1 MRSKCEKLTSSGA
14 ALSYNCHNLIKE
26 YRGFFYP
33 LTVCMNSN
41 LPPVSDS
48 KLAANLQVKSTNV
61 HVPTPKFFMPVFL
74 TIIVA
79 TLIYIGF
86 QVSADLAH
94 VPPLS
99 LYSVI
104 LLSTALLIALGFE
117 FVNGFHDTANAVATV
132 IYTNALPAPV
142 AVMWAGF
149 CNFLG
154 VMVAS
159 GAVAYGIIALLPVEL
174 IMNMGSG
181 AGFAMVFALLIA
193 AILWNLG
200 TWFLGIPASSS
211 HTLIGSILGVGIMNH
226 LLSASTGVTTS
237 GVDMD
242 QVIKVGKA
250 LLFSPLIGFAFA
262 AIVFLLV
269 KTIFKRQLELF
280 QPPEGNKPPPAII
293 RAILIFT
300 CTGVSFAHGSNDGQK
315 GMGLIML
322 ILVGLVPLAYS
333 LNKNLDTQQ
342 VQSFHQLSSQT
353 AVFLNQNQPEL
364 TDEKARVILTKYIQT
379 KQQTP
384 EVVPALASMTDH
396 LGERVSSYSNLKDI
410 PEAAISEIRNDMY
423 LSTTTFKRLD
433 KADALP
439 KMDDSQKKLVK
450 EYRSSLDSF
459 LQYIPTWVKVAVAL
473 ALGLGTMVGWKRI
486 VVTVGER
493 IGKHHMTY
501 GQGMSAE
508 LVAMSTIAAAD
519 GLGMPVSTTHVL
531 NSAVAGTMVANKSGL
546 NFNTVKTILSAWVFT
561 LPATICLS
569 GGLYWLFL
577 QFV

>member
-1 MRSKCEKLTSSGA
+1 
-14 ALSYNCHNLIKE
+14 
-26 YRGFFYP
+26 
-33 LTVCMNSN
+33 MNSN

-48 KLAANLQVKSTNV
+48 KLAANLQAKSTNV

-74 TIIVA
+74 TIIIA

-353 AVFLNQNQPEL
+353 AVLLNQNQPEL
-364 TDEKARVILTKYIQT
+364 TDEKARAVLTKYIQT

-450 EYRSSLDSF
+450 DYRSSLDSF
-459 LQYIPTWVKVAVAL
+459 LQYIPNWVKVAVAL

-486 VVTVGER
+486 VITVGER

>member
-1 MRSKCEKLTSSGA
+1 
-14 ALSYNCHNLIKE
+14 
-26 YRGFFYP
+26 
-33 LTVCMNSN
+33 MNSN
-41 LPPVSDS
+41 IPPVQD
-48 KLAANLQVKSTNV
+48 QVPSAPAKSTNV
-61 HVPTPKFFMPVFL
+61 HVATPKFFMPVFI
-74 TIIVA
+74 TVIIS
-79 TLIYIGF
+79 TLVYIGF
-86 QVSADLAH
+86 QLSTDLAH
-94 VPPLS
+94 VPSLS

-104 LLSTALLIALGFE
+104 LLATALLIALGFE

-132 IYTNALPAPV
+132 IYTNALSAPV

-149 CNFLG
+149 CNFHG

-174 IMNMGSG
+174 IMNVGSG
-181 AGFAMVFALLIA
+181 AGFAMVFAMLIA

-211 HTLIGSILGVGIMNH
+211 HTLIGSILGVGIMNY
-226 LLSASTGVTTS
+226 LLHSGAGASGI
-237 GVDMD
+237 DME
-242 QVIKVGKA
+242 QVMKVGKA

-262 AIVFLLV
+262 AVLFLLV
-269 KTIFKRQLELF
+269 KKIFRKQLELF
-280 QPPEGNKPPPAII
+280 HPPEGNKPPPPLI

-322 ILVGLVPLAYS
+322 ILIGCVPLAYS
-333 LNKNLDTQQ
+333 LNKNLDNAHI
-342 VQSFHQLSSQT
+342 QSFQQLSQQT
-353 AVFLNQNQPEL
+353 ATAIYPQHENI
-364 TDEKARVILTKYIQT
+364 TDEQARTVITKYIQT
-379 KQQTP
+379 KEMNP
-384 EVVPALASMTDH
+384 AVVPALAGLTDH
-396 LGERVSSYSNLKDI
+396 LGERVAKYGDIDNI
-410 PEAAISEIRNDMY
+410 PEAEVSVIRNDMY
-423 LSTTTFKRLD
+423 LSTTAFKRLD
-433 KADALP
+433 KAEQLP
-439 KMDDSQKKLVK
+439 AMSKDQDKLVK
-450 EYRSSLDSF
+450 EYRKNLDSF

-493 IGKHHMTY
+493 IGKNHMTY

-508 LVAMSTIAAAD
+508 LVAMTTIAAAD

-546 NFNTVKTILSAWVFT
+546 NLQMVRTILSAWIFT

>member
-1 MRSKCEKLTSSGA
+1 
-14 ALSYNCHNLIKE
+14 
-26 YRGFFYP
+26 
-33 LTVCMNSN
+33 MNSN

-48 KLAANLQVKSTNV
+48 KLAANLQAKSTNV

-74 TIIVA
+74 TIIIA

-342 VQSFHQLSSQT
+342 IQSFHQLSSQT
-353 AVFLNQNQPEL
+353 AVLLNQNQPEL
-364 TDEKARVILTKYIQT
+364 TDEKARAVLTKYIQT

-450 EYRSSLDSF
+450 DYRSSLDSF
-459 LQYIPTWVKVAVAL
+459 LQYIPNWVKVAVAL

>member
-1 MRSKCEKLTSSGA
+1 
-14 ALSYNCHNLIKE
+14 
-26 YRGFFYP
+26 
-33 LTVCMNSN
+33 MNSN

-269 KTIFKRQLELF
+269 KTVFKRQLELF

-364 TDEKARVILTKYIQT
+364 SDEKARLILTKYIQT

-410 PEAAISEIRNDMY
+410 PEAEISEIRNDMY
-423 LSTTTFKRLD
+423 LSTTSFKRLD
-433 KADALP
+433 KANALP
-439 KMDDSQKKLVK
+439 KMDQSQEKLVK

>member
-1 MRSKCEKLTSSGA
+1 
-14 ALSYNCHNLIKE
+14 
-26 YRGFFYP
+26 
-33 LTVCMNSN
+33 MNSN
-41 LPPVSDS
+41 IPPVQDQVHVT
-48 KLAANLQVKSTNV
+48 QVKSTNV

-74 TIIVA
+74 TVIIS

-86 QVSADLAH
+86 QLSADLSH
-94 VPPLS
+94 VPALN
-99 LYSVI
+99 LYSLI
-104 LLSTALLIALGFE
+104 LLATALFIALGFE

-132 IYTNALPAPV
+132 IYTNALSAPV

-174 IMNMGSG
+174 IMNVSSG
-181 AGFAMVFALLIA
+181 AGFAMVFAMLIA

-211 HTLIGSILGVGIMNH
+211 HTLIGSILGVGIMNYLMH
-226 LLSASTGVTTS
+226 SGSGAS

-250 LLFSPLIGFAFA
+250 LLFSPMIGFAFA
-262 AIVFLLV
+262 AVLFLLV
-269 KTIFKRQLELF
+269 KKIFKKQLELF
-280 QPPEGNKPPPAII
+280 QPPEGNKPPPPLI

-322 ILVGLVPLAYS
+322 ILIGIVPLAYS
-333 LNKNLDTQQ
+333 LNKNLDSQHI
-342 VQSFHQLSSQT
+342 QSFAQLSDQT
-353 AVFLNQNQPEL
+353 AAVIYPNHNDIA
-364 TDEKARVILTKYIQT
+364 DEKARTVITQYIQT
-379 KQQTP
+379 KEMTP
-384 EVVPALASMTDH
+384 EVVPALASLTDH
-396 LGERVSSYSNLKDI
+396 LGERVGHYGDLKDI
-410 PEAAISEIRNDMY
+410 PEAEVSALRNDMY
-423 LSTTTFKRLD
+423 LSTTAIKRLD
-433 KADALP
+433 KADQLP
-439 KMDDSQKKLVK
+439 AMSEAGKKTVK
-450 EYRSSLDSF
+450 EYRSNLDSF

-493 IGKHHMTY
+493 IGKNHMTY

-508 LVAMSTIAAAD
+508 LVAMTTIAAAD
-519 GLGMPVSTTHVL
+519 GFGMPVSTTHVL

-546 NFNTVKTILSAWVFT
+546 NFATVRTILSAWIFT

-569 GGLYWLFL
+569 GGLFWLFL

>member
-1 MRSKCEKLTSSGA
+1 MGILESSIPA
-14 ALSYNCHNLIKE
+14 
-26 YRGFFYP
+26 
-33 LTVCMNSN
+33 CMNHN
-41 LPPVSDS
+41 QTPVDS
-48 KLAANLQVKSTNV
+48 AHGSASQKSTNV

-74 TIIVA
+74 TLIIT

-86 QVSADLAH
+86 QLSADLAH
-94 VPPLS
+94 VPALG

-104 LLSTALLIALGFE
+104 LLATALFIALGFE

-132 IYTNALPAPV
+132 IYTNALSAPV

-174 IMNMGSG
+174 IMNVGSG
-181 AGFAMVFALLIA
+181 AGFAMVFAMLIA

-211 HTLIGSILGVGIMNH
+211 HTLIGSILGVGIMNYI
-226 LLSASTGVTTS
+226 LNAGTGAS
-237 GVDMD
+237 GVDME
-242 QVIKVGKA
+242 QVMKVGKA

-269 KTIFKRQLELF
+269 KKIFKRQLELF
-280 QPPEGNKPPPAII
+280 QPPEGNKPPPPLI
-293 RAILIFT
+293 RAMLIFT

-322 ILVGLVPLAYS
+322 ILIGCVPLAYS
-333 LNKNLDTQQ
+333 LNKNLDAQHIQT
-342 VQSFHQLSSQT
+342 FGQLSAQT
-353 AVFLNQNQPEL
+353 ADVIYPNHADIE
-364 TDEKARVILTKYIQT
+364 DEKARQIITEYIQT
-379 KQQTP
+379 KEISP
-384 EVVPALASMTDH
+384 EVVPALASLTDH
-396 LGERVSSYSNLKDI
+396 LGEKVGSYTNIKDV
-410 PEAAISEIRNDMY
+410 PEAQVSEFRNDMY
-423 LSTTTFKRLD
+423 LSTTAFKRLD
-433 KADALP
+433 KAEALP
-439 KMDDSQKKLVK
+439 AMTAEQEKTVDA
-450 EYRSSLDSF
+450 YRDNLDSF

-493 IGKHHMTY
+493 IGKQHMTY

-519 GLGMPVSTTHVL
+519 GFGMPVSTTHVL

-546 NFNTVKTILSAWVFT
+546 NFQMVKTILSAWVFT

-569 GGLYWLFL
+569 GGLYWILLKVF
-577 QFV
+577 

>member
-1 MRSKCEKLTSSGA
+1 
-14 ALSYNCHNLIKE
+14 
-26 YRGFFYP
+26 
-33 LTVCMNSN
+33 MNSN

-48 KLAANLQVKSTNV
+48 KLAANLQAKSTNV

-74 TIIVA
+74 TIIIA

-353 AVFLNQNQPEL
+353 AVLLNQNQPEL
-364 TDEKARVILTKYIQT
+364 TDEKARAVLTKYIQT

-423 LSTTTFKRLD
+423 LSTTTFKHLD

-450 EYRSSLDSF
+450 DYRSSLDSF
-459 LQYIPTWVKVAVAL
+459 LQYIPNWVKVAVAL

>member
-1 MRSKCEKLTSSGA
+1 
-14 ALSYNCHNLIKE
+14 
-26 YRGFFYP
+26 
-33 LTVCMNSN
+33 MNSN

-269 KTIFKRQLELF
+269 KTVFKRQLELF

-364 TDEKARVILTKYIQT
+364 TDEKARLILTKYIQT

-423 LSTTTFKRLD
+423 LSTTSFKRLD
-433 KADALP
+433 KANALP
-439 KMDDSQKKLVK
+439 KMDQSQEKLVK

>member
-1 MRSKCEKLTSSGA
+1 
-14 ALSYNCHNLIKE
+14 
-26 YRGFFYP
+26 
-33 LTVCMNSN
+33 MNSN
-41 LPPVSDS
+41 PTPVDS
-48 KLAANLQVKSTNV
+48 AHKSTTKSTNV

-74 TIIVA
+74 TIIVS

-86 QVSADLAH
+86 QLSADLSH
-94 VPPLS
+94 VPALS
-99 LYSVI
+99 MYSVI
-104 LLSTALLIALGFE
+104 LLATALFIALGFE

-132 IYTNALPAPV
+132 IYTNALSAPV

-174 IMNMGSG
+174 IMNVGSG
-181 AGFAMVFALLIA
+181 AGFAMVFAMLIA
-193 AILWNLG
+193 AIVWNLG
-200 TWFLGIPASSS
+200 TWFFGIPASSS
-211 HTLIGSILGVGIMNH
+211 HTLIGSILGVGIMNY
-226 LLSASTGVTTS
+226 LINSGAGAS
-237 GVDMD
+237 GVDME
-242 QVIKVGKA
+242 QVMKVGKA

-262 AIVFLLV
+262 AILFFLV
-269 KTIFKRQLELF
+269 KKIFKKQMELF
-280 QPPEGNKPPPAII
+280 QPPEGNKPPPPLI

-322 ILVGLVPLAYS
+322 ILIGIVPLAYS
-333 LNKNLDTQQ
+333 LNKELGQNHI
-342 VQSFHQLSSQT
+342 QSFQQLSTQT
-353 AVFLNQNQPEL
+353 ADVIYAQHVDMP
-364 TDEKARVILTKYIQT
+364 DEKARQIITSYIQT
-379 KQQTP
+379 KEITP
-384 EVVPALASMTDH
+384 EVVPALASLTDH
-396 LGERVSSYSNLKDI
+396 LGERVGQYGNLKDV
-410 PEAAISEIRNDMY
+410 PEAEVAEMRNDMY
-423 LSTTTFKRLD
+423 LSTTSFKRLD
-433 KADALP
+433 KANALP
-439 KMDDSQKKLVK
+439 EMSEEQIKVVK
-450 EYRSSLDSF
+450 SYRSHLDSF

-493 IGKHHMTY
+493 IGKQHMTY

-546 NFNTVKTILSAWVFT
+546 NFQMVRTILSAWIFT

-569 GGLYWLFL
+569 GSLFWLFL
-577 QFV
+577 KVF

>member
-1 MRSKCEKLTSSGA
+1 M
-14 ALSYNCHNLIKE
+14 NLKH
-26 YRGFFYP
+26 P
-33 LTVCMNSN
+33 SA
-41 LPPVSDS
+41 SDS
-48 KLAANLQVKSTNV
+48 ASPVPSTKSTNV
-61 HVPTPKFFMPVFL
+61 HVPTPKFFMPVFFTL
-74 TIIVA
+74 IIA
-79 TLIYIGF
+79 TLIYIGV
-86 QVSADLAH
+86 QVSADLSH

-99 LYSVI
+99 LYSVV
-104 LLSTALLIALGFE
+104 LLSTALFIALGFE

-174 IMNMGSG
+174 IMNVGSG
-181 AGFAMVFALLIA
+181 AGFAMVFAMLIA
-193 AILWNLG
+193 AIMWNLG
-200 TWFLGIPASSS
+200 TWVLGIPASSS
-211 HTLIGSILGVGIMNH
+211 HTLIGSILGVGIMNYVLH
-226 LLSASTGVTTS
+226 SASGAS
-237 GVDMD
+237 GIDTD

-262 AIVFLLV
+262 AILFLLV
-269 KTIFKRQLELF
+269 KKVFKRQLELF
-280 QPPEGNKPPPAII
+280 QPPEGNKPPPPII

-322 ILVGLVPLAYS
+322 ILIGLVPLAYS
-333 LNKNLDTQQ
+333 LNKSLDHEHI
-342 VQSFHQLSSQT
+342 QSFNQLSNQT
-353 AVFLNQNQPEL
+353 ATAIYANHEDIP
-364 TDEKARVILTKYIQT
+364 DEKARQILTKYIQT
-379 KQQTP
+379 KESSA
-384 EVVPALASMTDH
+384 EVVPALASLTEH
-396 LGERVSSYSNLKDI
+396 LGNRVGQYGDLKEI
-410 PEAAISEIRNDMY
+410 PEQAVNAIRNDMY
-423 LSTTTFKRLD
+423 LSTTTFKRLE
-433 KADALP
+433 KEKRLP
-439 KMDDSQKKLVK
+439 EMSESQAKSVK
-450 EYRSSLDSF
+450 EYRTHLDAF

-519 GLGMPVSTTHVL
+519 GFGMPVSTTHVL

-546 NFNTVKTILSAWVFT
+546 NFNTVKTILSAWIFT

-569 GGLYWLFL
+569 GGLYWLLLKVFA
-577 QFV
+577 

>member
-1 MRSKCEKLTSSGA
+1 
-14 ALSYNCHNLIKE
+14 
-26 YRGFFYP
+26 
-33 LTVCMNSN
+33 MNSN

-48 KLAANLQVKSTNV
+48 EHSNTVKSTNV
-61 HVPTPKFFMPVFL
+61 HAPTPKFFMPVFL
-74 TIIVA
+74 TIIIA
-79 TLIYIGF
+79 TLIYIGV
-86 QVSADLAH
+86 QLNADLSH

-99 LYSVI
+99 LYSVT
-104 LLSTALLIALGFE
+104 LLATALFIALGFE

-174 IMNMGSG
+174 IMNVGSG
-181 AGFAMVFALLIA
+181 AGFAMVFAMLIA

-211 HTLIGSILGVGIMNH
+211 HTLIGSILGVGIMNYILH
-226 LLSASTGVTTS
+226 ASSGAS

-242 QVIKVGKA
+242 QVTKVGKA

-262 AIVFLLV
+262 AVVFLLV
-269 KTIFKRQLELF
+269 KKIFKNQLELF
-280 QPPEGNKPPPAII
+280 QPPEGNKPPPPLI

-315 GMGLIML
+315 SMGLIML
-322 ILVGLVPLAYS
+322 ILIGLVPLAYS
-333 LNKNLDTQQ
+333 LNKNLDHQHL
-342 VQSFHQLSSQT
+342 QSFSQLSSQT
-353 AVFLNQNQPEL
+353 AAAIYTQH
-364 TDEKARVILTKYIQT
+364 TDISDEQARTTITKYIQT
-379 KQQTP
+379 KEISP
-384 EVVPALASMTDH
+384 EVVPALASLTDH
-396 LGERVSSYSNLKDI
+396 LGERVGQYGNLKDI
-410 PEAAISEIRNDMY
+410 PEAEVSLLRNDMY
-423 LSTTTFKRLD
+423 LSTTAFKRLD
-433 KADALP
+433 KAEQLP
-439 KMDDSQKKLVK
+439 KMNESQQKVVK
-450 EYRSSLDSF
+450 EYRKNLDSF

-508 LVAMSTIAAAD
+508 LVAMTTIAAAD
-519 GLGMPVSTTHVL
+519 GFGMPVSTTHVL

-546 NFNTVKTILSAWVFT
+546 NFATVRTILSAWIFT

-569 GGLYWLFL
+569 GVLYWLLLKVF
-577 QFV
+577 

>member
-1 MRSKCEKLTSSGA
+1 
-14 ALSYNCHNLIKE
+14 
-26 YRGFFYP
+26 
-33 LTVCMNSN
+33 MNSN
-41 LPPVSDS
+41 IPPVQD
-48 KLAANLQVKSTNV
+48 QVPSAPARSTNV
-61 HVPTPKFFMPVFL
+61 HVATPKFFMPVFL
-74 TIIVA
+74 TVIIS
-79 TLIYIGF
+79 TLVYIGF
-86 QVSADLAH
+86 QLSADLSH
-94 VPPLS
+94 VPTLS

-104 LLSTALLIALGFE
+104 LLATALLIALGFE

-132 IYTNALPAPV
+132 IYTNALSAPV

-174 IMNMGSG
+174 IMNVGSG
-181 AGFAMVFALLIA
+181 AGFAMVFAMLIA

-211 HTLIGSILGVGIMNH
+211 HTLIGSILGVGIMNY
-226 LLSASTGVTTS
+226 LLHMGNGAS

-269 KTIFKRQLELF
+269 KKIFKKQVELF
-280 QPPEGNKPPPAII
+280 KPPEGNKPPPPLI

-322 ILVGLVPLAYS
+322 ILIGCVPLAYS
-333 LNKNLDTQQ
+333 LNKNLDTQHLQ
-342 VQSFHQLSSQT
+342 LFEQLSVQT
-353 AVFLNQNQPEL
+353 AAVIYTNHQDIPDTQ
-364 TDEKARVILTKYIQT
+364 AREVLTKYIQT
-379 KQQTP
+379 KEMSP
-384 EVVPALASMTDH
+384 EVVPALASLTDH
-396 LGERVSSYSNLKDI
+396 LGNHVAKYGDLKDI
-410 PEAAISEIRNDMY
+410 PEKQVSTIRNDMY
-423 LSTTTFKRLD
+423 LSTTAFKRLD
-433 KADALP
+433 KTKQLP
-439 KMDDSQKKLVK
+439 AMSESQAKTVK
-450 EYRSSLDSF
+450 EYRKNLDSF

-493 IGKHHMTY
+493 IGKDHMTY

-508 LVAMSTIAAAD
+508 LVAMTTIAAAD
-519 GLGMPVSTTHVL
+519 GFGMPVSTTHVL

-546 NFNTVKTILSAWVFT
+546 NFQMVRTILSAWIFT

-569 GGLYWLFL
+569 GGLFWLFL

>member
-1 MRSKCEKLTSSGA
+1 
-14 ALSYNCHNLIKE
+14 
-26 YRGFFYP
+26 
-33 LTVCMNSN
+33 MNSN

-48 KLAANLQVKSTNV
+48 KLAANLQAKSTNV

-74 TIIVA
+74 TIIIA

-237 GVDMD
+237 GVDMV

-353 AVFLNQNQPEL
+353 AVLLNQNQPEL
-364 TDEKARVILTKYIQT
+364 TDEKARAVLTKYIQT

-450 EYRSSLDSF
+450 DYRSSLDSF
-459 LQYIPTWVKVAVAL
+459 LQYIPNWVKVAVAL

>member
-1 MRSKCEKLTSSGA
+1 
-14 ALSYNCHNLIKE
+14 
-26 YRGFFYP
+26 
-33 LTVCMNSN
+33 MNSN
-41 LPPVSDS
+41 IPPVQD
-48 KLAANLQVKSTNV
+48 QVQSVPQKSTNV
-61 HVPTPKFFMPVFL
+61 HVATPKFFMPVFL
-74 TIIVA
+74 TVIIS
-79 TLIYIGF
+79 TLVYIGF
-86 QVSADLAH
+86 QLAADLSH
-94 VPPLS
+94 VPTLS

-104 LLSTALLIALGFE
+104 LLATALLIALGFE

-132 IYTNALPAPV
+132 IYTNALSAPV

-174 IMNMGSG
+174 IMNVSSG
-181 AGFAMVFALLIA
+181 AGFAMVFAMLIA

-211 HTLIGSILGVGIMNH
+211 HTLIGSILGVGIMNYILH
-226 LLSASTGVTTS
+226 AGSGAS

-242 QVIKVGKA
+242 QVMKVGKA

-262 AIVFLLV
+262 AVVFLLV
-269 KTIFKRQLELF
+269 KKVFKKQVELF
-280 QPPEGNKPPPAII
+280 QPPEGNKPPPPLI

-322 ILVGLVPLAYS
+322 ILIGVVPLAYS
-333 LNKNLDTQQ
+333 LNKNLDTQHI
-342 VQSFHQLSSQT
+342 QSFDQLSNQT
-353 AVFLNQNQPEL
+353 ATVMYANHSNISDTQAREVL
-364 TDEKARVILTKYIQT
+364 TSYIQT
-379 KQQTP
+379 K
-384 EVVPALASMTDH
+384 EMNKDVIPALASLTDH
-396 LGERVSSYSNLKDI
+396 LGDRVAQYRDLKDI
-410 PEAAISEIRNDMY
+410 PEADTSIIRNDMY
-423 LSTTTFKRLD
+423 LSSTAFKRLD
-433 KADALP
+433 KNKQLP
-439 KMDDSQKKLVK
+439 AMSEAQSKVVK
-450 EYRSSLDSF
+450 EYRSNLDSF

-493 IGKHHMTY
+493 IGKNHMTY

-508 LVAMSTIAAAD
+508 LVAMTTIAAAD
-519 GLGMPVSTTHVL
+519 GFGMPVSTTHVL

-546 NFNTVKTILSAWVFT
+546 NFATVKTILSAWVFT

>member
-1 MRSKCEKLTSSGA
+1 
-14 ALSYNCHNLIKE
+14 
-26 YRGFFYP
+26 
-33 LTVCMNSN
+33 MNSN

-384 EVVPALASMTDH
+384 EVVPALASMTNH

>member
-1 MRSKCEKLTSSGA
+1 
-14 ALSYNCHNLIKE
+14 
-26 YRGFFYP
+26 
-33 LTVCMNSN
+33 MNSN

-48 KLAANLQVKSTNV
+48 KLAANLQAKSTNV

-74 TIIVA
+74 TIIIA

-353 AVFLNQNQPEL
+353 AVLLNQNQPEL
-364 TDEKARVILTKYIQT
+364 TDEKARAVLTKYIQT

-450 EYRSSLDSF
+450 DYLSSLDSF
-459 LQYIPTWVKVAVAL
+459 LQYIPNWVKVAGAL

>member
-1 MRSKCEKLTSSGA
+1 
-14 ALSYNCHNLIKE
+14 
-26 YRGFFYP
+26 
-33 LTVCMNSN
+33 MNSN
-41 LPPVSDS
+41 QAPISDS
-48 KLAANLQVKSTNV
+48 AQATTETSSNV

-74 TIIVA
+74 TLIIS

-99 LYSVI
+99 LYSLI
-104 LLSTALLIALGFE
+104 LLGTALFIALGFE

-132 IYTNALPAPV
+132 IYTNALSAPV

-174 IMNMGSG
+174 IMNVGSG
-181 AGFAMVFALLIA
+181 AGFAMVFAMLIS

-211 HTLIGSILGVGIMNH
+211 HTLIGSILGVGIMNY
-226 LLSASTGVTTS
+226 LMNKGGAS
-237 GVDMD
+237 GVDME
-242 QVIKVGKA
+242 QVLKVGKA
-250 LLFSPLIGFAFA
+250 LLFSPLIGFVFA
-262 AIVFLLV
+262 GLVFLLV
-269 KTIFKRQLELF
+269 KKVFKKQLELF
-280 QPPEGNKPPPAII
+280 RPPEGNKPPPPLI

-322 ILVGLVPLAYS
+322 ILIGIMPLAYS
-333 LNKNLDTQQ
+333 LNKNLDHEHI
-342 VQSFHQLSSQT
+342 QSFKALSAQT
-353 AVFLNQNQPEL
+353 ATAMYAQHDDISDAQ
-364 TDEKARVILTKYIQT
+364 ARDVITKYIQT
-379 KQQTP
+379 KELNPQ
-384 EVVPALASMTDH
+384 VVPALASLTDH
-396 LGERVSSYSNLKDI
+396 LGERVGNYHDLKDI
-410 PEAAISEIRNDMY
+410 PEAQVSEFRNDMY
-423 LSTTTFKRLD
+423 LSTTAFKRLE
-433 KADALP
+433 KSEALP
-439 KMDDSQKKLVK
+439 VMSEAGEASVK
-450 EYRSSLDSF
+450 TYRKNLDSF

-493 IGKHHMTY
+493 IGKDHMTY

-519 GLGMPVSTTHVL
+519 GFGMPVSTTHVL

-546 NFNTVKTILSAWVFT
+546 NFKMVKSILSAWIFT
-561 LPATICLS
+561 LPVTICLS
-569 GGLYWLFL
+569 GGLFWLFIQIL
-577 QFV
+577 

>member
-1 MRSKCEKLTSSGA
+1 MGILESSIPA
-14 ALSYNCHNLIKE
+14 
-26 YRGFFYP
+26 
-33 LTVCMNSN
+33 CMNPN
-41 LPPVSDS
+41 QTPVDS
-48 KLAANLQVKSTNV
+48 AHGSASQKSTNV

-74 TIIVA
+74 TLIIT

-86 QVSADLAH
+86 QLSADLAH
-94 VPPLS
+94 VPALG

-104 LLSTALLIALGFE
+104 LLATALFIALSFE

-132 IYTNALPAPV
+132 IYTNALSAPV

-174 IMNMGSG
+174 IMNVGSG
-181 AGFAMVFALLIA
+181 AGFAMVFAMLIA

-211 HTLIGSILGVGIMNH
+211 HTLIGSILGVGIMNYI
-226 LLSASTGVTTS
+226 LNAGTGASGI
-237 GVDMD
+237 DME
-242 QVIKVGKA
+242 QVMKVGKA

-269 KTIFKRQLELF
+269 KKIFKRQLELF
-280 QPPEGNKPPPAII
+280 QPPEGNKPPPPLI
-293 RAILIFT
+293 RAMLIFT

-322 ILVGLVPLAYS
+322 ILIGCVPLAYS
-333 LNKNLDTQQ
+333 LNKNLDAQHI
-342 VQSFHQLSSQT
+342 QSFGQLSAQT
-353 AVFLNQNQPEL
+353 ADVIYPNHQDIP
-364 TDEKARVILTKYIQT
+364 DEQARDVITKYIQT
-379 KQQTP
+379 KEITP
-384 EVVPALASMTDH
+384 EVVPALASLTDH
-396 LGERVSSYSNLKDI
+396 LGEKVGSYTSIKDV
-410 PEAAISEIRNDMY
+410 PEAQVSEFRNDMY
-423 LSTTTFKRLD
+423 LSTTAFKRLD
-433 KADALP
+433 KAKALP
-439 KMDDSQKKLVK
+439 AMSAAQEKTVD
-450 EYRSSLDSF
+450 EYRDNLDSF
-459 LQYIPTWVKVAVAL
+459 LQYIPTWVKVATAL

-493 IGKHHMTY
+493 IGKQHMTY

-519 GLGMPVSTTHVL
+519 GFGMPVSTTHVL

-546 NFNTVKTILSAWVFT
+546 NFQMVKTILSAWIFT

-569 GGLYWLFL
+569 GSLYWVLLKVF
-577 QFV
+577 

>member
-1 MRSKCEKLTSSGA
+1 
-14 ALSYNCHNLIKE
+14 
-26 YRGFFYP
+26 
-33 LTVCMNSN
+33 MNSN

-48 KLAANLQVKSTNV
+48 KLAANLQAKSTNV

-74 TIIVA
+74 TIIIA

-269 KTIFKRQLELF
+269 KTLFKRQLELF

-353 AVFLNQNQPEL
+353 AVLLNQNQPEL
-364 TDEKARVILTKYIQT
+364 TDEKARAVLTKYIQT

-450 EYRSSLDSF
+450 DYRSSLDSF
-459 LQYIPTWVKVAVAL
+459 LQYIPNWVKVAVAL

>member
-1 MRSKCEKLTSSGA
+1 MGILESSIPA
-14 ALSYNCHNLIKE
+14 
-26 YRGFFYP
+26 
-33 LTVCMNSN
+33 CMNPN
-41 LPPVSDS
+41 QTPVDS
-48 KLAANLQVKSTNV
+48 AHGSASQKSTNV

-74 TIIVA
+74 TLIIT

-86 QVSADLAH
+86 QLSADLAH
-94 VPPLS
+94 VPALG

-104 LLSTALLIALGFE
+104 LLATALFIALSFE

-132 IYTNALPAPV
+132 IYTNALSAPV

-174 IMNMGSG
+174 IMNVGSG
-181 AGFAMVFALLIA
+181 AGFTMVFAMLIA

-211 HTLIGSILGVGIMNH
+211 HTLIGSILGVGIMNYI
-226 LLSASTGVTTS
+226 LNAGTGASGI
-237 GVDMD
+237 DME
-242 QVIKVGKA
+242 QVMKVGKA

-269 KTIFKRQLELF
+269 KKIFKRQLELF
-280 QPPEGNKPPPAII
+280 QPPEGNKPPPPLI
-293 RAILIFT
+293 RAMLIFT

-322 ILVGLVPLAYS
+322 ILIGCVPLAYS
-333 LNKNLDTQQ
+333 LNKNLDAQHI
-342 VQSFHQLSSQT
+342 QSFGQLSAQT
-353 AVFLNQNQPEL
+353 ADVIYPNHQDIP
-364 TDEKARVILTKYIQT
+364 DEQARDVITKYIQT
-379 KQQTP
+379 KEITP
-384 EVVPALASMTDH
+384 EVVPALASLTDH
-396 LGERVSSYSNLKDI
+396 LGEKVGSYTSIKDV
-410 PEAAISEIRNDMY
+410 PEAQVSEFRNDMY
-423 LSTTTFKRLD
+423 LSTTAFKRLD
-433 KADALP
+433 KAEALP
-439 KMDDSQKKLVK
+439 TMSAAQEKTVD
-450 EYRSSLDSF
+450 EYRDNLDSF
-459 LQYIPTWVKVAVAL
+459 LQYIPTWVKVATAL

-493 IGKHHMTY
+493 IGKQHMTY

-519 GLGMPVSTTHVL
+519 GFGMPVSTTHVL

-546 NFNTVKTILSAWVFT
+546 NFQMVKTILSAWVFT

-569 GGLYWLFL
+569 GGLYWVLLKVF
-577 QFV
+577 

>member
-1 MRSKCEKLTSSGA
+1 MGILESSIPA
-14 ALSYNCHNLIKE
+14 
-26 YRGFFYP
+26 
-33 LTVCMNSN
+33 CMNPN
-41 LPPVSDS
+41 QTPVDS
-48 KLAANLQVKSTNV
+48 AHGSASQKSTNV

-74 TIIVA
+74 TLIIT

-86 QVSADLAH
+86 QLSADLAH
-94 VPPLS
+94 VPALG

-104 LLSTALLIALGFE
+104 LLATALFIALSFE

-132 IYTNALPAPV
+132 IYTNALSAPV

-174 IMNMGSG
+174 IMNVGSG
-181 AGFAMVFALLIA
+181 AGFAMVFAMLIA

-211 HTLIGSILGVGIMNH
+211 HTLIGSILGVGIMNYI
-226 LLSASTGVTTS
+226 LNAGTGASGI
-237 GVDMD
+237 DME
-242 QVIKVGKA
+242 QVMKVGKA

-269 KTIFKRQLELF
+269 KKIFKRQLELF
-280 QPPEGNKPPPAII
+280 QPPEGNKPPPPLI
-293 RAILIFT
+293 RAMLIFT

-322 ILVGLVPLAYS
+322 ILIGCVPLAYS
-333 LNKNLDTQQ
+333 LNKNLDAQHI
-342 VQSFHQLSSQT
+342 QSFGQLSAQT
-353 AVFLNQNQPEL
+353 ADVIYPNHQDIP
-364 TDEKARVILTKYIQT
+364 DEQARDVITKYIQT
-379 KQQTP
+379 KEITP
-384 EVVPALASMTDH
+384 EVVPALASLTDH
-396 LGERVSSYSNLKDI
+396 LGEKVGSYTSIKDV
-410 PEAAISEIRNDMY
+410 PEAQVSEFRNDMY
-423 LSTTTFKRLD
+423 LSTTAFKRLD
-433 KADALP
+433 KAEALP
-439 KMDDSQKKLVK
+439 AMSAAQEKTVD
-450 EYRSSLDSF
+450 EYRDNLDSF
-459 LQYIPTWVKVAVAL
+459 LQYIPTWVKVATAL

-493 IGKHHMTY
+493 IGKQHMTY

-519 GLGMPVSTTHVL
+519 GFGMPVSTTHVL

-546 NFNTVKTILSAWVFT
+546 NFQMVKTILSAWVFT

-569 GGLYWLFL
+569 GSLYWVLLKVF
-577 QFV
+577 

>member
-1 MRSKCEKLTSSGA
+1 
-14 ALSYNCHNLIKE
+14 
-26 YRGFFYP
+26 
-33 LTVCMNSN
+33 MNSN

-48 KLAANLQVKSTNV
+48 KLAANLQAKSTNV

-74 TIIVA
+74 TIIIA

-353 AVFLNQNQPEL
+353 AVLLNQNQPEL
-364 TDEKARVILTKYIQT
+364 TDEKARAVLTKYIQT

-450 EYRSSLDSF
+450 DYRSSLDSF
-459 LQYIPTWVKVAVAL
+459 LQYIPNWVKVAVAL

-508 LVAMSTIAAAD
+508 LVAMSTIAVAD

>member
-1 MRSKCEKLTSSGA
+1 
-14 ALSYNCHNLIKE
+14 
-26 YRGFFYP
+26 
-33 LTVCMNSN
+33 MNSN

-269 KTIFKRQLELF
+269 KTVFKRQLELF

-423 LSTTTFKRLD
+423 LSTTSFKRLD
-433 KADALP
+433 KANALP
-439 KMDDSQKKLVK
+439 KMDQSQEKLVK

-531 NSAVAGTMVANKSGL
+531 NSAVAGTMVANRSGL

-577 QFV
+577 QCV

>member
-1 MRSKCEKLTSSGA
+1 
-14 ALSYNCHNLIKE
+14 
-26 YRGFFYP
+26 
-33 LTVCMNSN
+33 MNSN

-48 KLAANLQVKSTNV
+48 KLAANLQSNSTNV

-74 TIIVA
+74 TIIIA

-353 AVFLNQNQPEL
+353 AVLLNQNQPEL
-364 TDEKARVILTKYIQT
+364 TDEKARAVLTKYIQT

-450 EYRSSLDSF
+450 DYRSSLDSF
-459 LQYIPTWVKVAVAL
+459 LQYIPNWVKVAVAL

>member
-1 MRSKCEKLTSSGA
+1 
-14 ALSYNCHNLIKE
+14 
-26 YRGFFYP
+26 
-33 LTVCMNSN
+33 MNSN

>member
-1 MRSKCEKLTSSGA
+1 
-14 ALSYNCHNLIKE
+14 
-26 YRGFFYP
+26 
-33 LTVCMNSN
+33 MNSN

-384 EVVPALASMTDH
+384 EVVPALASMTGH